1 MKKQEYAAQLKK
13 AFNESSSSFSMGRV
27 FTVSEREVSVAISDF
42 NYDIEDLDSFEVI
55 FRVIGGLEG
64 QFSFEIVFDLQKAN
78 ISGLHDYL
86 KTNFIPDVK
95 KEISNKLIEIE
106 ERNEV
111 YVKSKEVFDEL
122 LPKE

>member
-1 MKKQEYAAQLKK
+1 MKKQEYATQLKK
-13 AFNESSSSFSMGRV
+13 AFNESSSNFSIGRV
-27 FTVSEREVSVAISDF
+27 FTVSGREVSVAISDF
-42 NYDIEDLDSFEVI
+42 NYDIEDLDSFEAI

-64 QFSFEIVFDLQKAN
+64 QFSFEVVFDLQKAN
-78 ISGLHDYL
+78 ISGLQDYL
-86 KTNFIPDVK
+86 KNNFIPDMK

-111 YVKSKEVFDEL
+111 YVKSKDVFDEL

>member
-1 MKKQEYAAQLKK
+1 MKKQEYAAQLEK
-13 AFNESSSSFSMGRV
+13 AFNASSFNSTGRV
-27 FTVSEREVSVAISDF
+27 FTVSGREVSVAISDF
-42 NYDIEDLDSFEVI
+42 NYDIEDLDSFEAI

-64 QFSFEIVFDLQKAN
+64 QFSFEVVFDLQKAN
-78 ISGLHDYL
+78 ISGLQDYL
-86 KTNFIPDVK
+86 KTNFIPDMK

-122 LPKE
+122 LPKG

>member
-1 MKKQEYAAQLKK
+1 MKNSEYAAQLEK
-13 AFNESSSSFSMGRV
+13 AFNASSFNRGRF
-27 FTVSEREVSVAISDF
+27 FTVSGEEVSVCINDF

-55 FRVIGGLEG
+55 FQVIGGLEG
-64 QFSFEIVFDLQKAN
+64 CFYFKVVFNLRKAN
-78 ISGLHDYL
+78 ISGLQEYL
-86 KTNFIPDVK
+86 KANFIPNMK